1 MNSSFFPFIN
11 VTLTARKSIR
21 VLASGLYVAIC
32 YFSFIWCFD
41 EEIEVYRILLLVL
54 KLKSFLSSKLAFLG
68 ANIPKNFEIGQV
80 HELCLSQF
88 WAMIMTQPKLIRVEI
103 KGKTGR

>member
-32 YFSFIWCFD
+32 YFSFIWCFH

-54 KLKSFLSSKLAFLG
+54 KLKSFLSSKLPFLVTSLKTLRLVKCMNS
-68 ANIPKNFEIGQV
+68 ASHNFG
-80 HELCLSQF
+80 L
-88 WAMIMTQPKLIRVEI
+88 
-103 KGKTGR
+103 